1 MSLALTRID
10 VHHHYFSPEW
20 YDYLSGHYEKSYAF
34 PGMPV
39 LKKWSPAAD
48 IETMD
53 AGGVRTSILSTTTPG
68 VWFGNADDAR
78 RMARNMNDYGAELAR
93 KYPGRFGLFACLPLP
108 DIDASLKEI
117 AYAMDELKADG
128 IGVLSSYDTKWLG
141 DPVFAPVWEE
151 LNRRKAVV
159 FSHAT
164 APACCRE
171 TVPGLM
177 PWVIEFNTDTAR
189 SIIDLIETG
198 TVQRFPDIKFVFS
211 HAGGTIGA
219 LAGRYI
225 RDQVSQVSLAGS
237 VDPASKLG
245 RLRAFFYDCAG
256 SANYVN
262 IQAMKMLVPM
272 SQFVYG
278 TDYPWD
284 TPETIN
290 KGLADAGLTGAELSG
305 LHCDNA
311 LGLFPRFREVLQR

>member
-1 MSLALTRID
+1 MSLTPERAID

-20 YDYLSGHYEKSYAF
+20 YDYLTGHHANSYKF
-34 PGMPV
+34 PGMTI
-39 LKKWSPAAD
+39 LKKWSPEAD
-48 IETMD
+48 IESMD

-68 VWFGNADDAR
+68 VWFGNLGDAR
-78 RMARNMNDYGAELAR
+78 RMARNMNDYGAELVR
-93 KYPGRFGLFACLPLP
+93 KHKGRFGLFGVLPLP
-108 DIDASLKEI
+108 DIDASLAEI
-117 AYAMDELKADG
+117 AYVLDELKADG

-141 DPVFAPVWEE
+141 DPHFAPVWAE

-164 APACCRE
+164 APACCRD

-177 PWVIEFNTDTAR
+177 PWVVEFNTDTAR

-198 TVQRFPDIKFVFS
+198 TARRFPDITFIFS

-219 LAGRYI
+219 LAGRYL
-225 RDQVSQVSLAGS
+225 RDQATQSILAATA
-237 VDPASKLG
+237 DPASKLG
-245 RLRAFFYDCAG
+245 QLRSFFYDCAG
-256 SANYVN
+256 SANFVN

-272 SQFVYG
+272 SRFVFG

-290 KGLADAGLTGAELSG
+290 KGLADAGLSNEELAG
-305 LHCDNA
+305 LQYGNA
-311 LGLFPRFREVLQR
+311 LPLFPRLRGA